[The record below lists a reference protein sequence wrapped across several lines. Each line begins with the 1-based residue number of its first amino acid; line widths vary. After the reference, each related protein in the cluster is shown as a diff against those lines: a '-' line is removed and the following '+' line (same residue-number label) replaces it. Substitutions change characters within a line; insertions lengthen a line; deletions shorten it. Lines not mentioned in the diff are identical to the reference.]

1 MKNSQKIQKLTILAI
16 LSALI
21 VVLAFIPVRIFFEIT
36 LTIIPIA
43 VGAIVLGPTAGLILG
58 GVFGVVSFLQCLG
71 YSPLGVALLSI
82 NPFLTFIVCVPTR
95 MLAGYLPGLLYKVFT
110 KNEQNKTLFG
120 IICSFLVPL
129 LNTVFFMGT
138 LVLFFYNSSTIQG
151 YVDLLKAANP
161 FHFILLF
168 VGVNGLVEILVGVLV
183 SFPIIKTLE
192 KIRNN
197 N

>member
-36 LTIIPIA
+36 LTIIPIV

-82 NPFLTFIVCVPTR
+82 NPFLTFLVCVPTR

-110 KNEQNKTLFG
+110 KKEQ
-120 IICSFLVPL
+120 IIPYK
-129 LNTVFFMGT
+129 VFFLST
-138 LVLFFYNSSTIQG
+138 TFKYNILYGNISTI
-151 YVDLLKAANP
+151 LL
-161 FHFILLF
+161 
-168 VGVNGLVEILVGVLV
+168 
-183 SFPIIKTLE
+183 
-192 KIRNN
+192 
-197 N
+197 